1 MKNLYKYYLISL
13 KGLLLDVLFYS
24 VCIYVF
30 SLSIFI
36 ANIMS
41 SFIAIS
47 FVYFQSTK
55 NIFDKESSINSFFLY
70 LSYQIIS
77 INVYSYVI
85 SFIDETHIFN
95 PLLSKI
101 LTIPF
106 SFITNYLFM
115 KTLSKFLSDKRTK

>member
-1 MKNLYKYYLISL
+1 MISL

-41 SFIAIS
+41 SFVAIS

-55 NIFDKESSINSFFLY
+55 NIFDKESSINSFFIY

-77 INVYSYVI
+77 INFYSYVI
-85 SFIDETHIFN
+85 SFMDETYIFN

-115 KTLSKFLSDKRTK
+115 KILSKFLSDKRTK